1 LRDNFPLAVAAT
13 VIILS
18 FGIVI
23 LFVTV
28 GILESNTSQEI
39 KLQQIDKLFDNA
51 TVIVKETQNATKYE
65 LLQFFNKTSD
75 AIKNNPE
82 LQQLQQQ
89 WETVYNSTRSKP

>member
-1 LRDNFPLAVAAT
+1 MRENVPLAISAI
-13 VIILS
+13 VILAS

-28 GILESNTSQEI
+28 GILEKQSTDKI
-39 KLQQIDKLFDNA
+39 KLQHLENVMNNA
-51 TVIVKETQNATKYE
+51 TVIAKETQNATKHE

-82 LQQLQQQ
+82 LLRLQQQ
-89 WETVYNSTRSKP
+89 FENITNSTG

>member
-1 LRDNFPLAVAAT
+1 MRDNFSLAVAGT
-13 VIILS
+13 VSILS

-28 GILESNTSQEI
+28 GILESHTSQEI
-39 KLQQIDKLFDNA
+39 KLQEIDKLFDNA
-51 TVIVKETQNATKYE
+51 TIIAKETQNTTKYE

-89 WETVYNSTRSKP
+89 WETVNNSTRSKP

>member
-1 LRDNFPLAVAAT
+1 MRDNFPLAVAAT
-13 VIILS
+13 VSLLS

-28 GILESNTSQEI
+28 GILESNTSQET

-51 TVIVKETQNATKYE
+51 TVIVKETQNATKHE

-75 AIKNNPE
+75 AIKNSPE
-82 LQQLQQQ
+82 LQRLQQQ
-89 WETVYNSTRSKP
+89 FEIINNFTG